1 MASLK
6 KKLNLWTTTGT
17 SKTKSNISYEYMS
30 SFEGFDKILLYKKDF
45 HCHLKDDHISDED
58 CVHVMKV

>member
-1 MASLK
+1 
-6 KKLNLWTTTGT
+6 
-17 SKTKSNISYEYMS
+17 MS

-58 CVHVMKV
+58 CACYESLE